1 MIFNRHDIKVSFDRP
16 KYVTENNK
24 VKCTLNYRINVP
36 KFVHYDADFT
46 DSGYNESAVHSY
58 GEFVLG
64 ERHTVTGVAICG
76 PDDKF
81 NKQVG
86 REIAE
91 ARAEAKAY
99 KHAAILVKK
108 YVKAVAEAYANMSL
122 EFEAKAD
129 HVQRHNKEYVAEIG
143 K

>member
-1 MIFNRHDIKVSFDRP
+1 MVFNRNDIKISFDRP
-16 KYVTENNK
+16 KYVTENKK
-24 VKCTLNYRINVP
+24 VKCTLKYYINVP
-36 KFVHYDADFT
+36 SFVHDEDRFPAK
-46 DSGYNESAVHSY
+46 GYNPAAVHSC
-58 GEFVLG
+58 GEFYLG
-64 ERHTVTGVAICG
+64 DELTATGVAICG

>member
-1 MIFNRHDIKVSFDRP
+1 MIFNRHDIKVSFGRP

-36 KFVHYDADFT
+36 TFVHDEDRFPAK
-46 DSGYNESAVHSY
+46 GYNPAAVHSC
-58 GEFVLG
+58 GEFYLG
-64 ERHTVTGVAICG
+64 DELTATGVATCG

>member
-1 MIFNRHDIKVSFDRP
+1 MIFNRHDIKVSFGRP

-36 KFVHYDADFT
+36 TFVHYDADF
-46 DSGYNESAVHSY
+46 NESAVHSY

-108 YVKAVAEAYANMSL
+108 YVKAVADAYANMSL

-129 HVQRHNKEYVAEIG
+129 QVQRHNKEYVAEIG

>member
-1 MIFNRHDIKVSFDRP
+1 MIFNRHDIKVSFGRP

-36 KFVHYDADFT
+36 TFVHYDGVF
-46 DSGYNESAVHSY
+46 NESAVHSY

-64 ERHTVTGVAICG
+64 ERHTATGVAICG

-99 KHAAILVKK
+99 KHAALLVKK